1 MSNDKIKRFQKI
13 APKRVQ
19 KVLDSMNSLSKC
31 SNKYNYEYT
40 EEEKNKI
47 FNALNKSLTELKG
60 LMMALIIK
68 KNLSYDLAFR

>member
-1 MSNDKIKRFQKI
+1 MSNDKIKRFRKI

-47 FNALNKSLTELKG
+47 FNALNKSLTELKAKFNDG
-60 LMMALIIK
+60 VNKNK
-68 KNLSYDLAFR
+68 KFEL

>member
-13 APKRVQ
+13 VPKRVQ

-40 EEEKNKI
+40 EKEKNKI
-47 FNALNKSLTELKG
+47 FNALNKSLTELKAKFNDG
-60 LMMALIIK
+60 VNIK
-68 KNLSYDLAFR
+68 KKFEL

>member
-60 LMMALIIK
+60 KFNDGVNNK
-68 KNLSYDLAFR
+68 KKFEL

>member
-1 MSNDKIKRFQKI
+1 MSNDKIRRFQKI

-19 KVLDSMNSLSKC
+19 KVLDSMNSLGKC

-60 LMMALIIK
+60 KFNDGVNNK
-68 KNLSYDLAFR
+68 KKFEL

>member
-1 MSNDKIKRFQKI
+1 MSNDKIKRFKKI

-47 FNALNKSLTELKG
+47 FNALNKSLSELK
-60 LMMALIIK
+60 AKFNDSVNNK
-68 KNLSYDLAFR
+68 KKFEL

>member
-60 LMMALIIK
+60 KFNDGINNK
-68 KNLSYDLAFR
+68 KKFEL

>member
-1 MSNDKIKRFQKI
+1 MSIDKIKRFQKI

-47 FNALNKSLTELKG
+47 FNALNKSLTELKAKFNDG
-60 LMMALIIK
+60 VNNK
-68 KNLSYDLAFR
+68 KKFEL

>member
-19 KVLDSMNSLSKC
+19 KVLDSLNSLSKC

-47 FNALNKSLTELKG
+47 FNALNKSLTELKAKFNDG
-60 LMMALIIK
+60 VNNK
-68 KNLSYDLAFR
+68 KKFEL

>member
-1 MSNDKIKRFQKI
+1 MSNNKIKRFQKI
-13 APKRVQ
+13 VPKRVQ

-47 FNALNKSLTELKG
+47 FNALNKSLTELKAKFNDG
-60 LMMALIIK
+60 VNNK
-68 KNLSYDLAFR
+68 KKFEL

>member
-19 KVLDSMNSLSKC
+19 KVLDSMNSLGKC

-60 LMMALIIK
+60 KFNDGINNK
-68 KNLSYDLAFR
+68 KKFEL

>member
-47 FNALNKSLTELKG
+47 FNALNKSLTELKAKFNDG
-60 LMMALIIK
+60 VNNK
-68 KNLSYDLAFR
+68 KKFEL

>member
-1 MSNDKIKRFQKI
+1 MSINKIKRFQKI

-40 EEEKNKI
+40 EKEKNKI
-47 FNALNKSLTELKG
+47 FNALNKSMTELKAKFNDG
-60 LMMALIIK
+60 VNNK
-68 KNLSYDLAFR
+68 KKFEL

>member
-60 LMMALIIK
+60 KFNDGVNNNK
-68 KNLSYDLAFR
+68 KFEL

>member
-1 MSNDKIKRFQKI
+1 MSNDKIQRFQKI

-60 LMMALIIK
+60 KFNDGINNK
-68 KNLSYDLAFR
+68 KKFEL